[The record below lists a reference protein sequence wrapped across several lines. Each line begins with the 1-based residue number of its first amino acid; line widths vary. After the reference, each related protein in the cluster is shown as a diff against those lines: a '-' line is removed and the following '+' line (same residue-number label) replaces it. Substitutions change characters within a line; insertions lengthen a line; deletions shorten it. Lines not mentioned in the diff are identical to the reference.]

1 MNNCGEKHSKVH
13 EANFWK
19 SPQISSPQ
27 YFLSAIY
34 FSARAAPPCKVCFRA
49 SKGVWSRVR
58 LSKTSISVKSC
69 CLWSRIMYFFLPAH
83 SSPAASPSLLFRIWP
98 LHDIRHFRQ
107 EGGLETPG
115 LPSSLIYPV
124 ALCQTPQEKCWL
136 EAKLALKLALLF
148 VVAST
153 WSLCGISVAKITRS
167 VRLGG

>member
-1 MNNCGEKHSKVH
+1 MR
-13 EANFWK
+13 
-19 SPQISSPQ
+19 PISESLPR
-27 YFLSAIY
+27 SA
-34 FSARAAPPCKVCFRA
+34 AH
-49 SKGVWSRVR
+49 
-58 LSKTSISVKSC
+58 SISYQQFTSQPELHLHAKSVSEPQKGFGQGWGWAKDPSLLKVAAC
-69 CLWSRIMYFFLPAH
+69 AVGSCIFFLPAH

-153 WSLCGISVAKITRS
+153 WSLCGISVAKITSS